1 MRAVRLIREAR
12 VPGWREWRRAEWL
25 FTDFLDAFTLD
36 AVVLEERVVVST
48 REYPGIGA
56 TTSSAAS
63 MPASQRESLEGDE
76 RETAALICLL

>member
-25 FTDFLDAFTLD
+25 FADFLDAFTLD

-48 REYPGIGA
+48 
-56 TTSSAAS
+56 
-63 MPASQRESLEGDE
+63 LE
-76 RETAALICLL
+76 